1 MKSQTRHKQPWCHAD
16 FWILLCASLFLF
28 VFACTEVQNL
38 LLDGGI
44 RHSAVYRAVLLLL
57 ICALF
62 YCGTYLY
69 AERTGNKQSLRRLM
83 LLFFAL
89 YLYLLVNLTLLDRSL
104 GRGTHTANV
113 TSREKRAYY
122 LERFVN
128 FVPFQSIWEVYIQG
142 FLHGYVNSYYMLLN
156 LLGNLS
162 ALTPFAF
169 FLPYFFKTQR
179 KWYVFLPTMLV
190 TVSLIEA
197 LQLLFMVGSCDVDDL
212 ILNVGGAF
220 LMFWLLRIPPIQRT
234 AQKLTGTK

>member
-169 FLPYFFKTQR
+169 FLPYFFKAQR

-220 LMFWLLRIPPIQRT
+220 LMFLLLRVPIMQRLT
-234 AQKLTGTK
+234 EKLTGIE

>member
-16 FWILLCASLFLF
+16 FWILLCASLFLL

-69 AERTGNKQSLRRLM
+69 AERTGNKQSLCRLM
-83 LLFFAL
+83 LFFFLL

-113 TSREKRAYY
+113 TSREKRSYY

-128 FVPFQSIWEVYIQG
+128 FIPFQSIWEVYIQG
-142 FLHGYVNSYYMLLN
+142 FLHGYVNGYYMLLN
-156 LLGNLS
+156 LLGNVCALMPLS
-162 ALTPFAF
+162 F
-169 FLPYFFKTQR
+169 FLPYFFKAQR

-197 LQLLFMVGSCDVDDL
+197 MQFLFMVGSCDVDDL

-220 LMFWLLRIPPIQRT
+220 LMFLLLRVPIMQRLT
-234 AQKLTGTK
+234 EKLTGIE

>member
-1 MKSQTRHKQPWCHAD
+1 MKSRIRPKRAWHYAD
-16 FWILLCASLFLF
+16 FWILVCASLFLL
-28 VFACTEVQNL
+28 VFACTEAQNL

-190 TVSLIEA
+190 TVSLIET

-220 LMFWLLRIPPIQRT
+220 LMFWLLRISMMQRLIK
-234 AQKLTGTK
+234 KLTGIE

>member
-69 AERTGNKQSLRRLM
+69 AERTGNKQSLCRLM

-169 FLPYFFKTQR
+169 FLPYFFKAQR

-197 LQLLFMVGSCDVDDL
+197 MQFLFMVGSCDVDDL

>member
-16 FWILLCASLFLF
+16 FWILLCASLFLL
-28 VFACTEVQNL
+28 VFACTEAQNL

-69 AERTGNKQSLRRLM
+69 AERMGNKQSLCRLM
-83 LLFFAL
+83 LFFFLL

-113 TSREKRAYY
+113 TSRQKRSYY

-128 FVPFQSIWEVYIQG
+128 FIPFQSIWEVYIQG

-197 LQLLFMVGSCDVDDL
+197 LQFLFMVGSCDVDDL

-220 LMFWLLRIPPIQRT
+220 LMFLLLRVPIM
-234 AQKLTGTK
+234 QKLTEKLTGIE

>member
-169 FLPYFFKTQR
+169 FLPYFFKAQR

>member
-83 LLFFAL
+83 LLFFLL

-169 FLPYFFKTQR
+169 FLPYFFKAQR

-197 LQLLFMVGSCDVDDL
+197 LQLLFMVGS
-212 ILNVGGAF
+212 ATTAKK
-220 LMFWLLRIPPIQRT
+220 LLC
-234 AQKLTGTK
+234 AL